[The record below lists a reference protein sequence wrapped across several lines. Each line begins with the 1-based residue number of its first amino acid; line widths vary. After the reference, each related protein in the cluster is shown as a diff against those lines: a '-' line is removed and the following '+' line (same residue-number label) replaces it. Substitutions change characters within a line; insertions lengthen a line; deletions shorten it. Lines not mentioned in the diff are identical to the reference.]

1 MESSNFLFQAFIYL
15 GAAVVSVPLAK
26 RLGLGS
32 VLGYLL
38 AGVIIGPHVLHFIGD
53 ARGDVMNVAEFGV
66 VMMLFL
72 VGLELRPNVL
82 WRLRGP
88 IFGAG
93 TLQVIITAAIC
104 ALFALFFHI
113 ALGPALAVGLI
124 LSDSSTAIAVQSL
137 SEKGWLTTKG
147 GQTSVA
153 VLLFQDLAVI
163 PILAIL
169 PFLGMAHSTATTA
182 AHAASWQQPL
192 LVVVTVVAIVVGGR
206 FLVSPAFRFLAL
218 TRLHEVFTAAA
229 LLLVVG
235 IALAMQL
242 IGLSPALG
250 TFLAGV
256 VLAESEYR
264 HELESDIEP
273 FKGLLLGLFFVSVGA
288 SIDLSLLRSEPIL
301 MGGLVIG
308 LLILKAAILYG
319 IGKLSRLENSQNF
332 TFSLALAQ
340 GGEFAFVLVAFA
352 VHNQVFGQGLGD
364 RLIAVVALSMVAA
377 PFLFTIN
384 EFWIQPRFSSRL
396 RQREADPIDEKN
408 PVIIAGVGRYGAVVA
423 RLLNAQKVKTTVL
436 DFDPEQV
443 DLIRKIGL
451 IVFYGDATRLEML
464 TAAGADQAK
473 LLIVAID
480 DIEAS
485 IRLVSLAQKHF
496 PKLGLLVRA
505 RDREHAYRLIKLGV
519 KSIYRET
526 LESSLELSIQALR
539 LLGFGAYQAHRA
551 AHTFKQYDQETVQ
564 ILAEYYGTDEKDF
577 LGRVRKR
584 IQTLDELF
592 ESERGAPVRPEDAG
606 WDRPKV
612 SGEPKPRPAC
622 ELPAEESESRDSAP
636 AAPNEE
642 GARS

>member
-1 MESSNFLFQAFIYL
+1 MESSGFLFQAFIYL
-15 GAAVVSVPLAK
+15 GAAVVSVPIAK

-38 AGVIIGPHVLHFIGD
+38 AGVLIGPHVFRFIGD
-53 ARGDVMNVAEFGV
+53 ARGDVMSVAEFGV

-72 VGLELRPNVL
+72 VGLELRPNLL

-88 IFGAG
+88 IFGSG
-93 TLQVIITAAIC
+93 TLQVVLTSAVCAVLALCFHLAI
-104 ALFALFFHI
+104 
-113 ALGPALAVGLI
+113 GPAIAVGLI

-137 SEKGWLTTKG
+137 AEKGWLNTKG

-163 PILAIL
+163 PILAVL
-169 PFLGMAHSTATTA
+169 PFLTTTHPTSSVAT
-182 AHAASWQQPL
+182 HAATWFQPL
-192 LVVVTVVAIVVGGR
+192 LVLATVSAIVVGGR
-206 FLVSPAFRFLAL
+206 FLIGPAFHFLAL

-242 IGLSPALG
+242 VGLSPALG

-288 SIDLSLLRSEPIL
+288 SIDLSLIQREPIL
-301 MGGLVIG
+301 MAGLVIG
-308 LLILKAAILYG
+308 LLLVKAAVLYG
-319 IGKLSRLENSQNF
+319 IGKISRLENSQNF

-352 VHNQVFGQGLGD
+352 VRNQVFDQGIGD
-364 RLIAVVALSMVAA
+364 RLIAIVALSMVAA

-396 RQREADPIDEKN
+396 RQRAADQIDETGN
-408 PVIIAGVGRYGAVVA
+408 PVIIAGVGRYGAVVG
-423 RLLNAQKVKTTVL
+423 RLLNAQGIKTTVL

-443 DLIRKIGL
+443 DLIRKIG
-451 IVFYGDATRLEML
+451 IKVFYGDATRHEML
-464 TAAGADQAK
+464 EAAGAAEAK
-473 LLIVAID
+473 LLVVAID
-480 DIEAS
+480 DVEGS
-485 IRLVSLAQKHF
+485 LRLVELAQKHY
-496 PKLGLLVRA
+496 PNLALLVRA
-505 RDREHAYRLIKLGV
+505 KDREHAYRLIKIGV
-519 KSIYRET
+519 KDIFRET
-526 LESSLELSIQALR
+526 LESSLELGVQALR
-539 LLGFGAYQAHRA
+539 VLGFGAYRAHRA
-551 AHTFKQYDQETVQ
+551 AHRFKEYDEETVQ
-564 ILAEYYGTDEKDF
+564 ILSQYYGTDEKDF
-577 LGRVRKR
+577 LGQVRKR
-584 IQTLDELF
+584 VQTLDELF
-592 ESERGAPVRPEDAG
+592 ETERSGPIRPEDSG

-612 SGEPKPRPAC
+612 
-622 ELPAEESESRDSAP
+622 
-636 AAPNEE
+636 NEE
-642 GARS
+642 TKRG

>member
-1 MESSNFLFQAFIYL
+1 MESSSFLFQAFIYL
-15 GAAVVSVPLAK
+15 GAAVVSVPIAK

-38 AGVIIGPHVLHFIGD
+38 AGVIIGPHVLGFIGD
-53 ARGDVMNVAEFGV
+53 ARGDVMNVAQFGV

-88 IFGAG
+88 IFGSG
-93 TLQVIITAAIC
+93 TLQVGLTALIC
-104 ALFALFFHI
+104 ALFAVCFHLAI
-113 ALGPALAVGLI
+113 GPAIAIGLI

-137 SEKGWLTTKG
+137 SEKGWLNTKG
-147 GQTSVA
+147 GQVSVA

-163 PILAIL
+163 PILAVI
-169 PFLGMAHSTATTA
+169 PFLAATHPTATA
-182 AHAASWQQPL
+182 ATHSATWFQPL
-192 LVVVTVVAIVVGGR
+192 LVLATVAAIVIGGR
-206 FLVSPAFRFLAL
+206 FLVGPVFHFLAL
-218 TRLHEVFTAAA
+218 TRLHEIFTAAA

-264 HELESDIEP
+264 HELEADIEP

-288 SIDLSLLRSEPIL
+288 SIDLSLIQSQPIL
-301 MGGLVIG
+301 MCGLVVG
-308 LLILKAAILYG
+308 LLLIKAAVLYG
-319 IGKLSRLENSQNF
+319 IGKISRLENSQNF

-352 VHNQVFGQGLGD
+352 VHNQVFNQGIGD

-396 RQREADPIDEKN
+396 RQRQADQINEIN
-408 PVIIAGVGRYGAVVA
+408 PVIVAGVGRYGAVVA
-423 RLLNAQKVKTTVL
+423 RLLNAQQIKTTVL

-443 DLIRKIGL
+443 DLIRKIGFK
-451 IVFYGDATRLEML
+451 VFYGDATRHEML
-464 TAAGADQAK
+464 AAAGAAQAK
-473 LLIVAID
+473 LLLIAID
-480 DIEAS
+480 DIES
-485 IRLVSLAQKHF
+485 SLGLVQLAQKHF
-496 PKLGLLVRA
+496 PNLTLLVRA
-505 RDREHAYRLIKLGV
+505 HDREHAYRLIKMGV
-519 KSIYRET
+519 KNVFRET
-526 LESSLELSIQALR
+526 LESSLEMSVQALR
-539 LLGFGAYQAHRA
+539 ILGFGAYRAYRA
-551 AHTFKQYDQETVQ
+551 AHTFKEYDEETVR

-577 LGRVRKR
+577 LGLVRKR
-584 IQTLDELF
+584 VQTLDELF
-592 ESERGAPVRPEDAG
+592 ESEQNVTPGPDSAWE
-606 WDRPKV
+606 RPKAAEKPEEKV
-612 SGEPKPRPAC
+612 KGEK
-622 ELPAEESESRDSAP
+622 
-636 AAPNEE
+636 
-642 GARS
+642 

>member
-1 MESSNFLFQAFIYL
+1 MESSGFLFQAFIYL
-15 GAAVVSVPLAK
+15 GAAVVSVPIAK

-38 AGVIIGPHVLHFIGD
+38 AGVLIGPHVFRFIGD
-53 ARGDVMNVAEFGV
+53 ARGDVRSVAEFGV

-72 VGLELRPNVL
+72 VGLELRPNLL

-88 IFGAG
+88 IFGSG
-93 TLQVIITAAIC
+93 TLQVVLTSAVCAVLALCFHLAI
-104 ALFALFFHI
+104 
-113 ALGPALAVGLI
+113 GPAIAVGLI

-137 SEKGWLTTKG
+137 AEKGWLNTKG

-163 PILAIL
+163 PILAVL
-169 PFLGMAHSTATTA
+169 PFLTTTHPTSSVAT
-182 AHAASWQQPL
+182 HAATWFQPL
-192 LVVVTVVAIVVGGR
+192 LVLATVSAIVVGGR
-206 FLVSPAFRFLAL
+206 FLIGPAFHFLAL

-242 IGLSPALG
+242 VGLSPALG

-288 SIDLSLLRSEPIL
+288 SIDLSLIQREPIL
-301 MGGLVIG
+301 MAGLVIG
-308 LLILKAAILYG
+308 LLLVKAAVLYG
-319 IGKLSRLENSQNF
+319 IGKISRLENSQNF

-352 VHNQVFGQGLGD
+352 VRNQVFDQGIGD
-364 RLIAVVALSMVAA
+364 RLIAIVALSMVAA

-396 RQREADPIDEKN
+396 RQRAADQIDETGN
-408 PVIIAGVGRYGAVVA
+408 PVIIAGVGRYGAVVG
-423 RLLNAQKVKTTVL
+423 RLLNAQGIKTTVL

-443 DLIRKIGL
+443 DLIRKIG
-451 IVFYGDATRLEML
+451 IKVFYGDATRHEML
-464 TAAGADQAK
+464 EAAGAAEAK
-473 LLIVAID
+473 LLVVAID
-480 DIEAS
+480 DVEGS
-485 IRLVSLAQKHF
+485 LRLVELAQKHY
-496 PKLGLLVRA
+496 PNLALLVRA
-505 RDREHAYRLIKLGV
+505 KDREHAYRLIKIGV
-519 KSIYRET
+519 KDIFRET
-526 LESSLELSIQALR
+526 LESSLELGVQALR
-539 LLGFGAYQAHRA
+539 VLGFGAYRAHRA
-551 AHTFKQYDQETVQ
+551 AHRFKEYDEETVQ
-564 ILAEYYGTDEKDF
+564 ILSQYYGTDEKDF
-577 LGRVRKR
+577 LGQVRKR
-584 IQTLDELF
+584 VQTLDELF
-592 ESERGAPVRPEDAG
+592 ETERSGPIRPEDSG

-612 SGEPKPRPAC
+612 
-622 ELPAEESESRDSAP
+622 
-636 AAPNEE
+636 NEE
-642 GARS
+642 TKRG

>member
-1 MESSNFLFQAFIYL
+1 MESSDFLFQAFIYL
-15 GAAVVSVPLAK
+15 GAAVVSVPIAQ

-38 AGVIIGPHVLHFIGD
+38 AGVIIGPHVLGFIGD
-53 ARGDVMNVAEFGV
+53 VRGNVMNVAQFGV

-82 WRLRGP
+82 WSLRGP
-88 IFGAG
+88 IFGSG
-93 TLQVIITAAIC
+93 TLQVGLTALAC
-104 ALFALFFHI
+104 AVFALCFHLAI
-113 ALGPALAVGLI
+113 GPAIAIGLI

-137 SEKGWLTTKG
+137 TEKGWLNTKG

-163 PILAIL
+163 PILAIIPL
-169 PFLGMAHSTATTA
+169 LATSHPAAAATTHTSTWIQA
-182 AHAASWQQPL
+182 L
-192 LVVVTVVAIVVGGR
+192 LVLGTVAAIVIGGR
-206 FLVSPAFRFLAL
+206 FLVGPLFHFLAL
-218 TRLHEVFTAAA
+218 TRLHEIFTAAA

-288 SIDLSLLRSEPIL
+288 SIDLKLIQSEPL
-301 MGGLVIG
+301 SMCGLVIG
-308 LLILKAAILYG
+308 LLLLKAAVLYG
-319 IGKLSRLENSQNF
+319 IGKISRLENSQNF
-332 TFSLALAQ
+332 TFSVALAQ

-352 VHNQVFGQGLGD
+352 VQNQVFNQKIGD

-384 EFWIQPRFSSRL
+384 EIWIQPRFSSRR
-396 RQREADPIDEKN
+396 RQRDPDQINETN

-423 RLLNAQKVKTTVL
+423 RFLNTQKVGTTVL

-443 DLIRKIGL
+443 DLIRKIGFK
-451 IVFYGDATRLEML
+451 VFYGDATRQEML
-464 TAAGADQAK
+464 AAAGAAQAK
-473 LLIVAID
+473 LLVITID
-480 DIEAS
+480 DVEAS
-485 IRLVSLAQKHF
+485 LGLVRLAQTHF
-496 PKLGLLVRA
+496 PNLNLLVRA

-519 KSIYRET
+519 KGIFRET
-526 LESSLELSIQALR
+526 LESSLEMSVQALR
-539 LLGFGAYQAHRA
+539 FLGFGAYRAYRA
-551 AHTFKQYDQETVQ
+551 AHTFKDYDEETVRQ
-564 ILAEYYGTDEKDF
+564 LADYYGTDEKDF
-577 LGRVRKR
+577 LGAIRKR
-584 IQTLDELF
+584 VQTLDELF
-592 ESERGAPVRPEDAG
+592 ESERDAVIRPEDEA
-606 WDRPKV
+606 WERPK
-612 SGEPKPRPAC
+612 A
-622 ELPAEESESRDSAP
+622 SEAP
-636 AAPNEE
+636 GTKEDVKSDP
-642 GARS
+642 

>member
-1 MESSNFLFQAFIYL
+1 MESSSFLFQAFIYL
-15 GAAVVSVPLAK
+15 GAAVVSVPIAK

-38 AGVIIGPHVLHFIGD
+38 AGVIIGPHVLGFIGD
-53 ARGDVMNVAEFGV
+53 ARGDVMNVAQFGV

-88 IFGAG
+88 IFGSG
-93 TLQVIITAAIC
+93 TLQVGLTALIC
-104 ALFALFFHI
+104 AVFALCFHLAI
-113 ALGPALAVGLI
+113 GPAIAVGLI

-137 SEKGWLTTKG
+137 SEKGWLNTKG

-163 PILAIL
+163 PILAII
-169 PFLGMAHSTATTA
+169 PFLAATHPAPTA
-182 AHAASWQQPL
+182 ATHSATWFQAILVLATVAA
-192 LVVVTVVAIVVGGR
+192 IIIGGR
-206 FLVSPAFRFLAL
+206 FLVGPVFHFLAL
-218 TRLHEVFTAAA
+218 TRLHEIFTAAA

-264 HELESDIEP
+264 HELEADIEP

-288 SIDLSLLRSEPIL
+288 SIDLSLIQSQPIL
-301 MGGLVIG
+301 MCGLVVG
-308 LLILKAAILYG
+308 LLLIKAAVLYG
-319 IGKLSRLENSQNF
+319 IGKISRLENSQNF

-352 VHNQVFGQGLGD
+352 VHNQVFNQGLGD

-384 EFWIQPRFSSRL
+384 EFWIQPRFSSRV
-396 RQREADPIDEKN
+396 RQRQADQIDEIN
-408 PVIIAGVGRYGAVVA
+408 PVIVAGVGRYGAVVA
-423 RLLNAQKVKTTVL
+423 RLLNAQKIKTTVL

-443 DLIRKIGL
+443 DLIRKIGFK
-451 IVFYGDATRLEML
+451 VFYGDATRHELL
-464 TAAGADQAK
+464 AAAGASQAK
-473 LLIVAID
+473 LLLIAID
-480 DIEAS
+480 DIES
-485 IRLVSLAQKHF
+485 SLGLVRLAQTHF
-496 PKLGLLVRA
+496 PNLTLLVRA
-505 RDREHAYRLIKLGV
+505 KDREHAYRLIKMGV
-519 KSIYRET
+519 KNVFRET
-526 LESSLELSIQALR
+526 LESSLEMSVQALR
-539 LLGFGAYQAHRA
+539 ILGFGAYRAYRA
-551 AHTFKQYDQETVQ
+551 AHTFKEYDEETVR

-577 LGRVRKR
+577 LGQIRKR
-584 IQTLDELF
+584 VQTLDELF
-592 ESERGAPVRPEDAG
+592 ESERSVTPGPDSAWE
-606 WDRPKV
+606 RPKAAEKPEGKEKLT
-612 SGEPKPRPAC
+612 GEK
-622 ELPAEESESRDSAP
+622 
-636 AAPNEE
+636 
-642 GARS
+642 

>member
-1 MESSNFLFQAFIYL
+1 MESSGFLFQAFIYL
-15 GAAVVSVPLAK
+15 GAAVVSVPIAK

-38 AGVIIGPHVLHFIGD
+38 AGVIIGPHVFGFIGD
-53 ARGDVMNVAEFGV
+53 ARGDVMNVAQFGV

-88 IFGAG
+88 IFGSG
-93 TLQVIITAAIC
+93 TLQVGVTALIC
-104 ALFALFFHI
+104 AAFALCFHLAI
-113 ALGPALAVGLI
+113 GPAIAIGLI

-137 SEKGWLTTKG
+137 SEKGWLNTKG

-163 PILAIL
+163 PILAVI
-169 PFLGMAHSTATTA
+169 PFLAATHLT
-182 AHAASWQQPL
+182 HAAASHSATWFQAL
-192 LVVVTVVAIVVGGR
+192 LVLATVAAIVIGGR
-206 FLVSPAFRFLAL
+206 FLVGPVFHFLAL
-218 TRLHEVFTAAA
+218 TRLHEIFTAAA

-264 HELESDIEP
+264 HELEADIEP

-288 SIDLSLLRSEPIL
+288 SIDLSLIQSQPIL
-301 MGGLVIG
+301 MCGLVIG
-308 LLILKAAILYG
+308 LLLVKAAVLYVT
-319 IGKLSRLENSQNF
+319 GKISRLENSQNF

-352 VHNQVFGQGLGD
+352 VHNQVFDQAIGD

-396 RQREADPIDEKN
+396 RQRQADQIDEIN

-423 RLLNAQKVKTTVL
+423 RLLNAQMIKTTVL

-443 DLIRKIGL
+443 DLIRKIGFK
-451 IVFYGDATRLEML
+451 VFYGDATRHEML
-464 TAAGADQAK
+464 AAAGAAQAK
-473 LLIVAID
+473 LLLIAIN
-480 DIEAS
+480 DIES
-485 IRLVSLAQKHF
+485 SLRLVHLAQTHF
-496 PKLGLLVRA
+496 PNLTLLVRA
-505 RDREHAYRLIKLGV
+505 NDREHAYRLIKLGV
-519 KSIYRET
+519 KNIFRET
-526 LESSLELSIQALR
+526 LESSLEMSVQALR
-539 LLGFGAYQAHRA
+539 ALGFGAYRAYRA
-551 AHTFKQYDQETVQ
+551 AHTFKEYDEETVR

-577 LGRVRKR
+577 LGHIRKR
-584 IQTLDELF
+584 VQTLDELF
-592 ESERGAPVRPEDAG
+592 ESEQNVTPGPDSAWE
-606 WDRPKV
+606 RPKAAEKPDGR
-612 SGEPKPRPAC
+612 SQEP
-622 ELPAEESESRDSAP
+622 
-636 AAPNEE
+636 

>member
-1 MESSNFLFQAFIYL
+1 METSGFLFQAFIYL
-15 GAAVVSVPLAK
+15 GAAVVSVPIAK

-38 AGVIIGPHVLHFIGD
+38 AGVIIGPHVLRFIGD
-53 ARGDVMNVAEFGV
+53 ARGDVMSVAEFGV

-72 VGLELRPNVL
+72 VGLELRPNLL

-88 IFGAG
+88 IFGSG
-93 TLQVIITAAIC
+93 TLQVVLTAAAC
-104 ALFALFFHI
+104 ALVALCFHVAI
-113 ALGPALAVGLI
+113 GPAIAVGLI

-137 SEKGWLTTKG
+137 SEKGWLNTRG

-163 PILAIL
+163 PILAVF
-169 PFLGMAHSTATTA
+169 PFLGATHSIASVATHPAT
-182 AHAASWQQPL
+182 WYQPL
-192 LVVVTVVAIVVGGR
+192 LVLATVSAIVIGGR
-206 FLVSPAFRFLAL
+206 FLIGPVFHFLAL

-288 SIDLSLLRSEPIL
+288 SIDLSLLQREPIL
-301 MGGLVIG
+301 MAGLVIG
-308 LLILKAAILYG
+308 LLLVKAAVLYG
-319 IGKLSRLENSQNF
+319 IGKISRLENSQNF

-352 VHNQVFGQGLGD
+352 VRNQVFNQGIGD
-364 RLIAVVALSMVAA
+364 RLIAIVALSMVAA

-396 RQREADPIDEKN
+396 RQREADQIDETGN
-408 PVIIAGVGRYGAVVA
+408 PVIIAGVGRYGVVVG
-423 RLLNAQKVKTTVL
+423 RLLWGQGIKTTVL

-443 DLIRKIGL
+443 DLIRKIGFK
-451 IVFYGDATRLEML
+451 VFYGDATRLEML
-464 TAAGADQAK
+464 EAAGAAQAK
-473 LLIVAID
+473 LLVVAID
-480 DIEAS
+480 DIEGS
-485 IRLVSLAQKHF
+485 LRIVGLAQKHF
-496 PKLGLLVRA
+496 PKLALLVRA
-505 RDREHAYRLIKLGV
+505 KDREHAYRLIKMGV
-519 KSIYRET
+519 KGIFRET
-526 LESSLELSIQALR
+526 LESSLELSVQALR
-539 LLGFGAYQAHRA
+539 VLGFGAYRAYRA
-551 AHTFKQYDQETVQ
+551 AHRFKEYDEETVQ
-564 ILAEYYGTDEKDF
+564 ILSQYFGTDEKDF
-577 LGRVRKR
+577 LGQVRKR
-584 IQTLDELF
+584 VQTLDELF
-592 ESERGAPVRPEDAG
+592 ETERTGSVRPEDAG
-606 WDRPKV
+606 WERPKV
-612 SGEPKPRPAC
+612 
-622 ELPAEESESRDSAP
+622 
-636 AAPNEE
+636 NEE
-642 GARS
+642 TKPA

>member
-1 MESSNFLFQAFIYL
+1 MESSNYLFQAFIYL
-15 GAAVVSVPLAK
+15 AAAVVSVPIAK

-38 AGVIIGPHVLHFIGD
+38 AGVIIGPHVFGFIGD
-53 ARGDVMNVAEFGV
+53 ARGDVMNVAQFGV

-88 IFGAG
+88 IFGSG
-93 TLQVIITAAIC
+93 TLQVVVTALIC
-104 ALFALFFHI
+104 AVLALCFHLAI
-113 ALGPALAVGLI
+113 GPAIAIGLI

-137 SEKGWLTTKG
+137 SEKGWLNTKG

-163 PILAIL
+163 PILAVI
-169 PFLGMAHSTATTA
+169 PFLAATHPTPAAATHSATWFQA
-182 AHAASWQQPL
+182 L
-192 LVVVTVVAIVVGGR
+192 LVLATVAAIVIGGR
-206 FLVSPAFRFLAL
+206 FLVGPVFHFLAL
-218 TRLHEVFTAAA
+218 TRLHEIFTAAA

-264 HELESDIEP
+264 HELEADIEP

-288 SIDLSLLRSEPIL
+288 SIDLSLIQSQPIL
-301 MGGLVIG
+301 MCSLVIG
-308 LLILKAAILYG
+308 LLLIKAAVLYG
-319 IGKLSRLENSQNF
+319 IGKISRLENSQNF

-352 VHNQVFGQGLGD
+352 VHNRVFDQGLGD

-396 RQREADPIDEKN
+396 RERQPDQIDEIN

-423 RLLNAQKVKTTVL
+423 RLLNAQNIKTTVL

-443 DLIRKIGL
+443 DLIRKIGFK
-451 IVFYGDATRLEML
+451 VFYGDATRHEML
-464 TAAGADQAK
+464 AAAGADRAK
-473 LLIVAID
+473 LLLIAID
-480 DIEAS
+480 DVEGS
-485 IRLVSLAQKHF
+485 LGLVQLAQKHF
-496 PKLGLLVRA
+496 PNLNLLVRA
-505 RDREHAYRLIKLGV
+505 RDREHAYRLIRMGV
-519 KSIYRET
+519 RNIFRET
-526 LESSLELSIQALR
+526 LESSLEMSVEALR
-539 LLGFGAYQAHRA
+539 LLGFGAYRAYRA
-551 AHTFKQYDQETVQ
+551 AHTFKEYDEETVRV
-564 ILAEYYGTDEKDF
+564 LAEYYGTDEKDF
-577 LGRVRKR
+577 LGQIRKR
-584 IQTLDELF
+584 VQTLDELF
-592 ESERGAPVRPEDAG
+592 ESERAVSPAPDSAWVRPKAAEKPEA
-606 WDRPKV
+606 RRQ
-612 SGEPKPRPAC
+612 EP
-622 ELPAEESESRDSAP
+622 
-636 AAPNEE
+636 

>member
-1 MESSNFLFQAFIYL
+1 MESSTFLFQAFIYL
-15 GAAVVSVPLAK
+15 GAAVVSVPIAK

-38 AGVIIGPHVLHFIGD
+38 AGVIIGPHVLRFIGD
-53 ARGDVMNVAEFGV
+53 ARGDVMNVAQFGV

-88 IFGAG
+88 IFGSG
-93 TLQVIITAAIC
+93 TLQVGLTALAC
-104 ALFALFFHI
+104 ALFALFFHLAI
-113 ALGPALAVGLI
+113 GPAIAIGLI

-137 SEKGWLTTKG
+137 TEKGWLNTKG

-163 PILAIL
+163 PILAII
-169 PFLGMAHSTATTA
+169 PFLAATHPAPTAAAHSATWFQA
-182 AHAASWQQPL
+182 
-192 LVVVTVVAIVVGGR
+192 LVVLATVAAIIIGGR
-206 FLVSPAFRFLAL
+206 FLVGPVFHFLAL

-235 IALAMQL
+235 IALAMQE

-264 HELESDIEP
+264 HELEADIEP

-288 SIDLSLLRSEPIL
+288 SIDLSLIQSQPIL
-301 MGGLVIG
+301 MCSLVLG
-308 LLILKAAILYG
+308 LLLIKAVLLYG
-319 IGKLSRLENSQNF
+319 IGKISRLENSQNF

-352 VHNQVFGQGLGD
+352 VHNQVFNQGIGD

-396 RQREADPIDEKN
+396 RQRQADQINEIN
-408 PVIIAGVGRYGAVVA
+408 PVIVAGVGRYGAVVA
-423 RLLNAQKVKTTVL
+423 RLLNAQNIGTTVL

-443 DLIRKIGL
+443 DLIRKIGFK
-451 IVFYGDATRLEML
+451 VFYGDATRHEML
-464 TAAGADQAK
+464 AAAGAAQAK
-473 LLIVAID
+473 LLLIAID
-480 DIEAS
+480 DIES
-485 IRLVSLAQKHF
+485 SLGLVQLAQKHF
-496 PKLGLLVRA
+496 PNLTLLVRA
-505 RDREHAYRLIKLGV
+505 HDREHAYRLIKTGV
-519 KSIYRET
+519 KNVFRET
-526 LESSLELSIQALR
+526 LESSLEMSVQALR
-539 LLGFGAYQAHRA
+539 ILGFGAYRAYRA
-551 AHTFKQYDQETVQ
+551 AHTFKEYDEETVQ

-577 LGRVRKR
+577 LGQVRKR
-584 IQTLDELF
+584 VQTLDELF
-592 ESERGAPVRPEDAG
+592 ESEQNVTPGPDSAWE
-606 WDRPKV
+606 RPKAAEKPEEKAK
-612 SGEPKPRPAC
+612 GEK
-622 ELPAEESESRDSAP
+622 
-636 AAPNEE
+636 
-642 GARS
+642 

>member
-1 MESSNFLFQAFIYL
+1 MESSGFLFQAFIYL
-15 GAAVVSVPLAK
+15 GAAVVSVPIAK

-38 AGVIIGPHVLHFIGD
+38 AGVIIGPHGLHFIGD
-53 ARGDVMNVAEFGV
+53 ARGDVKSVAEFGV

-88 IFGAG
+88 IFGSG
-93 TLQVIITAAIC
+93 TLQVALTAAVC
-104 ALFALFFHI
+104 ALI
-113 ALGPALAVGLI
+113 ALCFHLSIGPAIAVGLI

-137 SEKGWLTTKG
+137 SEKGWLNTKG
-147 GQTSVA
+147 GQNSVA

-163 PILAIL
+163 PILAVL
-169 PFLGMAHSTATTA
+169 PLLAATHPTSSVATNSTT
-182 AHAASWQQPL
+182 WYQPL
-192 LVVVTVVAIVVGGR
+192 LVLATVSAIVIGGR
-206 FLVSPAFRFLAL
+206 FLIRPAFHFLAL

-288 SIDLSLLRSEPIL
+288 SIDLSLIQSEPIL
-301 MGGLVIG
+301 MGGLVIA
-308 LLILKAAILYG
+308 LLLVKAAVLYV
-319 IGKLSRLENSQNF
+319 IGKISRLEHSQNF

-352 VHNQVFGQGLGD
+352 VRTQVFDQGMGD
-364 RLIAVVALSMVAA
+364 RLIAMVALSMVAA

-396 RQREADPIDEKN
+396 RQRPADQIDETSN
-408 PVIIAGVGRYGAVVA
+408 PVIIAGVGRYGAVVG
-423 RLLNAQKVKTTVL
+423 RLLNAQGIKTTVL

-443 DLIRKIGL
+443 DLIRKIG
-451 IVFYGDATRLEML
+451 IKVFYGDATRQEML
-464 TAAGADQAK
+464 EAAGAAQAK
-473 LLIVAID
+473 LLVVAID
-480 DIEAS
+480 DVEGS
-485 IRLVSLAQKHF
+485 LRLVELVQKHF
-496 PKLGLLVRA
+496 PKLALLVRA
-505 RDREHAYRLIKLGV
+505 KDREHAYRLIKIGV
-519 KSIYRET
+519 KDVFRET
-526 LESSLELSIQALR
+526 LESSLELGVKALR
-539 LLGFGAYQAHRA
+539 VLGFGAYRAYRA
-551 AHTFKQYDQETVQ
+551 AHRFKEYDEETVQ
-564 ILAEYYGTDEKDF
+564 ILSQYYGTDQKDF
-577 LGRVRKR
+577 IGEIKKRV
-584 IQTLDELF
+584 QTLDELF
-592 ESERGAPVRPEDAG
+592 ETERAGAIRPEDSG
-606 WDRPKV
+606 WDPPKGAAKPEPRIQEPGGRP
-612 SGEPKPRPAC
+612 S
-622 ELPAEESESRDSAP
+622 S
-636 AAPNEE
+636 
-642 GARS
+642 

>member
-1 MESSNFLFQAFIYL
+1 MESSGFLFQAFIYL
-15 GAAVVSVPLAK
+15 GAAVVSVPIAK

-38 AGVIIGPHVLHFIGD
+38 AGVLIGPHVFRFIGD
-53 ARGDVMNVAEFGV
+53 ARGDVMSVAEFGV

-72 VGLELRPNVL
+72 VGLELRPNLL

-88 IFGAG
+88 IFGSG
-93 TLQVIITAAIC
+93 TLQVVLTSAVCAVPALCFHLAI
-104 ALFALFFHI
+104 
-113 ALGPALAVGLI
+113 GPAIAVGLI

-137 SEKGWLTTKG
+137 GEKGWLNTKG

-163 PILAIL
+163 PILAVL
-169 PFLGMAHSTATTA
+169 PFLATTHPTSTVA
-182 AHAASWQQPL
+182 THAATWFQPL
-192 LVVVTVVAIVVGGR
+192 LVLATVSAIVVGGR
-206 FLVSPAFRFLAL
+206 FLIGPAFHFLAL

-288 SIDLSLLRSEPIL
+288 SIDLSLIQREPLL
-301 MGGLVIG
+301 MAGLVIG
-308 LLILKAAILYG
+308 LLLVKAAVLYG
-319 IGKLSRLENSQNF
+319 IGKISRLEHSQNF

-352 VHNQVFGQGLGD
+352 VRNQVFAQGIGD
-364 RLIAVVALSMVAA
+364 RLIAIVALSMVAA

-396 RQREADPIDEKN
+396 RQRAADQIDETGN
-408 PVIIAGVGRYGAVVA
+408 PVIIAGVGRFGAVVG
-423 RLLNAQKVKTTVL
+423 RLLNAQGIKTTVL

-443 DLIRKIGL
+443 DLIRKIG
-451 IVFYGDATRLEML
+451 IKVFYGDATRHEML
-464 TAAGADQAK
+464 AAAGAAEAK
-473 LLIVAID
+473 LLVVAID
-480 DIEAS
+480 DVEGS
-485 IRLVSLAQKHF
+485 LRLVELAQKHF
-496 PKLGLLVRA
+496 PNLALLVRA
-505 RDREHAYRLIKLGV
+505 KDREHAYRLIKIGV
-519 KSIYRET
+519 KDIFRET
-526 LESSLELSIQALR
+526 LESSLELGVKALR
-539 LLGFGAYQAHRA
+539 VLGFGAYRAHRA
-551 AHTFKQYDQETVQ
+551 AHRFKEYDEETVR
-564 ILAEYYGTDEKDF
+564 ILSQYYGTDEKDF
-577 LGRVRKR
+577 LGQVRKR
-584 IQTLDELF
+584 VQTLDELF
-592 ESERGAPVRPEDAG
+592 ETERSGPIRPEDSG

-612 SGEPKPRPAC
+612 NEPDK
-622 ELPAEESESRDSAP
+622 
-636 AAPNEE
+636 

>member
-1 MESSNFLFQAFIYL
+1 MESSSFLFQAFIYL
-15 GAAVVSVPLAK
+15 GAAVVSVPIAK

-38 AGVIIGPHVLHFIGD
+38 AGVIIGPHVLGFIGD
-53 ARGDVMNVAEFGV
+53 ARGDVMNVAQFGV

-88 IFGAG
+88 IFGSG
-93 TLQVIITAAIC
+93 TLQVCLTALIC
-104 ALFALFFHI
+104 AVFALCFHLAI
-113 ALGPALAVGLI
+113 GPAIAVGLI

-137 SEKGWLTTKG
+137 SEKGWLNTKG

-163 PILAIL
+163 PILAII
-169 PFLGMAHSTATTA
+169 PFLATTHPA
-182 AHAASWQQPL
+182 ATAATHSATWFQAI
-192 LVVVTVVAIVVGGR
+192 LVLATVAAIVIGGR
-206 FLVSPAFRFLAL
+206 FLVGPVFHFLAL
-218 TRLHEVFTAAA
+218 TRLHEIFTAAA

-264 HELESDIEP
+264 HELEADIEP

-288 SIDLSLLRSEPIL
+288 SIDLSLIQSQPIL
-301 MGGLVIG
+301 MCGLVVG
-308 LLILKAAILYG
+308 LLLIKAAVLYG
-319 IGKLSRLENSQNF
+319 IGKISRLENSQNF

-352 VHNQVFGQGLGD
+352 VHNQVFNQGIGD

-396 RQREADPIDEKN
+396 RQRQADQIDEIN
-408 PVIIAGVGRYGAVVA
+408 PVIVAGVGRYGAVVA
-423 RLLNAQKVKTTVL
+423 RLLNAQKIKTTVL

-443 DLIRKIGL
+443 DLIRKIGFK
-451 IVFYGDATRLEML
+451 VFYGDATRHEML
-464 TAAGADQAK
+464 AAAGAAQAK
-473 LLIVAID
+473 LLLIAID
-480 DIEAS
+480 DIEGS
-485 IRLVSLAQKHF
+485 LGLVRLAQTHF
-496 PKLGLLVRA
+496 PNLTLLVRA
-505 RDREHAYRLIKLGV
+505 KHREHAYRLIKMGV
-519 KSIYRET
+519 KNIFRET
-526 LESSLELSIQALR
+526 LESSLEMSVQALR
-539 LLGFGAYQAHRA
+539 ILGFGAYRAYRA
-551 AHTFKQYDQETVQ
+551 AHTFKEYDEETVR

-577 LGRVRKR
+577 LGQIRKR
-584 IQTLDELF
+584 VQTLDELF
-592 ESERGAPVRPEDAG
+592 ESERSVTPGPDAA
-606 WDRPKV
+606 WERPKAAEKPEEKV
-612 SGEPKPRPAC
+612 KGEK
-622 ELPAEESESRDSAP
+622 
-636 AAPNEE
+636 
-642 GARS
+642 

>member
-1 MESSNFLFQAFIYL
+1 MESSGFLFQAFIYL
-15 GAAVVSVPLAK
+15 GAAVVSVPIAK

-38 AGVIIGPHVLHFIGD
+38 AGVLIGPHVFRFIGD
-53 ARGDVMNVAEFGV
+53 ARGDVMSVAEFGV

-72 VGLELRPNVL
+72 VGLELRPNLL

-88 IFGAG
+88 IFGSG
-93 TLQVIITAAIC
+93 TLQVVLTSVVCGVLALCFHLAI
-104 ALFALFFHI
+104 
-113 ALGPALAVGLI
+113 GPAIAVGLI

-137 SEKGWLTTKG
+137 AEKGWLNTKG

-163 PILAIL
+163 PILAVL
-169 PFLGMAHSTATTA
+169 PFLTTTHPTSSVAT
-182 AHAASWQQPL
+182 HAATWFQPL
-192 LVVVTVVAIVVGGR
+192 LVLATVSAIVVGGR
-206 FLVSPAFRFLAL
+206 FLIGPAFHFLAL

-288 SIDLSLLRSEPIL
+288 SIDLSLIQREPIL
-301 MGGLVIG
+301 MAGLVTG
-308 LLILKAAILYG
+308 LLLVKAAVLYG
-319 IGKLSRLENSQNF
+319 IGKISRMEHSQNF

-352 VHNQVFGQGLGD
+352 VRNQVFDQGIGD
-364 RLIAVVALSMVAA
+364 RLIAIVALSMVAA

-396 RQREADPIDEKN
+396 RQRAADQIDETGN
-408 PVIIAGVGRYGAVVA
+408 PVIIAGVGRYGAVVG
-423 RLLNAQKVKTTVL
+423 RLLNAQGIKTTVL

-443 DLIRKIGL
+443 DLIRKIG
-451 IVFYGDATRLEML
+451 IKVFYGDATRHEML
-464 TAAGADQAK
+464 EAAGAAEAK
-473 LLIVAID
+473 LLVIAID
-480 DIEAS
+480 DVEGS
-485 IRLVSLAQKHF
+485 LRLVELAQKHY
-496 PKLGLLVRA
+496 PDLALLVRA
-505 RDREHAYRLIKLGV
+505 KDREHAYRLIKIGV
-519 KSIYRET
+519 KDIFRET
-526 LESSLELSIQALR
+526 LESSLELGVKALR
-539 LLGFGAYQAHRA
+539 VLGFGAYRAHRA
-551 AHTFKQYDQETVQ
+551 AHRFKEYDEETVR
-564 ILAEYYGTDEKDF
+564 ILSQYFGTDEKDF
-577 LGRVRKR
+577 LGQVRKR
-584 IQTLDELF
+584 VQTLDELF
-592 ESERGAPVRPEDAG
+592 ETERSGPIRPEDAG

-612 SGEPKPRPAC
+612 
-622 ELPAEESESRDSAP
+622 
-636 AAPNEE
+636 NEDTK
-642 GARS
+642 RS